1 MAQATTEVRYGVFDP
16 TGNVTALVETAVDD
30 EAMGVV
36 AAAVMARHP
45 KVEQVGFCDAGGGGL
60 PALRMAGGE
69 FCGNATMCA
78 ALLRAMSL
86 GWGPGEHEVSV
97 RVSGAE
103 GPVRVRLDLADDQ
116 DASASVLMPPAVSVS
131 DAFLVHAGIAATLP
145 LVRMQGI
152 AHLVVVPESP
162 FARLLDNA
170 AEAERAVREW
180 CELVGSDCLG
190 LMFLGDKGDG
200 LCMTPLVFV
209 PGADTLFWE
218 GSCASGTSAVGMVFA
233 RDARRAVELEL
244 DQPGG
249 TLRVSSVPFGG
260 DTWLTG
266 QVSRVGEYALSL

>member
-1 MAQATTEVRYGVFDP
+1 MVQATTEVRYGIFDP
-16 TGNVTALVETAVDD
+16 TGNVTALVETAVDGKD
-30 EAMGVV
+30 MTAV

-45 KVEQVGFCDAGGGGL
+45 EVEQVGFCDAGGDDL
-60 PALRMAGGE
+60 PTLCMAGGE

-78 ALLRAMSL
+78 ALLRAIRL

-116 DASASVLMPPAVSVS
+116 GASASVLMPPAVSVS
-131 DAFLVHAGIAATLP
+131 DAFLVHAGTAATLP

-162 FARLLDNA
+162 FAHLIDNTDD
-170 AEAERAVREW
+170 AERAVREW
-180 CELVGSDCLG
+180 CALVASDCLG
-190 LMFLGDKGDG
+190 LMFLGDRGDG
-200 LCMTPLVFV
+200 LRMTPLVFV
-209 PGADTLFWE
+209 PGVDTLFWE
-218 GSCASGTSAVGMVFA
+218 GSCASGTAAVGMVFA

-249 TLRVSSVPFGG
+249 TLRVSSAPFGA

-266 QVSRVGEYALSL
+266 GVRRVGEYVLSL